1 MLERLQLSID
11 RIKEIRIEKKLQQ
24 VYQDYF
30 EKVAE
35 FLLMIEENRL
45 WIQAGNLQKASMEE
59 LENRNHKLYQD
70 ILPENYDISYAN
82 PQYCVRIFEKEMGQF
97 LAALYAELRSLI
109 VASFENDVASIV
121 IRIELF
127 LEIYG
132 MFLDAVEEQELASLK
147 EDDDTMS
154 TGEKETKLIWKHPE
168 IANLKETYFWFAC
181 DYIEDILEKEVTA
194 QFDPES
200 NWAGKLLDHTDI
212 SDLRFLYYYGEYV
225 TENER
230 KLAEYMN
237 DLPEEKISLMADTY
251 TEGYRRGFEATQK
264 DISIKKTVNVY
275 YVLGME
281 RMVKKAMANFRTL
294 GLEPILYRAPVS
306 FLAGRRLY
314 KSGYSGANAN
324 KQFEYDHE
332 YDSALYLNSK
342 FIGRK
347 LEAYKAAL
355 ELKKAECAVM
365 GGPAVIEE
373 FGEEPFVP
381 VPKKENLK
389 LDEHKQKIQVEYQS
403 KARELINQY
412 VKGEERS
419 FTIIAFPTPAIGDKF
434 VEVFDE
440 TIKLNTLD
448 NDLYTRCQ
456 QTIIDALDKAEY
468 VHIKGCGKN
477 HTDLKVAMWKLEHP
491 EKQTNFE
498 NCVADVNIPVGE
510 VFTSPRLTGTNG
522 VLHVPK
528 VFLHG
533 LEYRDLELVFE
544 DGMIADYHC
553 QNFEEEAENKK
564 FIKEK
569 LLANRDTL
577 PLGEFAIGTNT
588 TAYVAAKRL
597 EIEEVLPIL
606 IAEKTGPHFAIGDT
620 CYCMEED
627 VVSYNPNGKQI
638 MAKEN
643 EKSALRKTDMSK
655 AYFQCHT
662 DITIPYDELL
672 ELTAVE
678 ENGEKIQI
686 IVNGRFVLEGL
697 EELNKPFEE

>member
-11 RIKEIRIEKKLQQ
+11 RIKEIETEKKLQKE
-24 VYQDYF
+24 YQYYF
-30 EKVAE
+30 EFVAK
-35 FLLMIEENRL
+35 FLLQIEENRQ
-45 WIQAGNLQKASMEE
+45 WILAGNLQIAPIDE
-59 LENRNHKLYQD
+59 LEGRNHKLYQD
-70 ILPENYDISYAN
+70 IFPANYENSYAN
-82 PQYCVRIFEKEMGQF
+82 PQYCVSVFGKEMGLF
-97 LAALYAELRSLI
+97 LAAIYAELRSLI
-109 VASFENDVASIV
+109 VASYENDFHSII
-121 IRIELF
+121 IRVELF

-132 MFLDAVEEQELASLK
+132 MFLDAAEEG
-147 EDDDTMS
+147 MV
-154 TGEKETKLIWKHPE
+154 PE
-168 IANLKETYFWFAC
+168 FTALKETYFWFAC
-181 DYIEDILEKEVTA
+181 DYIEEILEKEVTA
-194 QFDPES
+194 QFDPKG
-200 NWAGKLLDHTDI
+200 NWAGKLLDNTDI
-212 SDLRFLYYYGEYV
+212 LDLRYLYYYGEYV
-225 TENER
+225 TENEK

-237 DLPEEKISLMADTY
+237 GLTEEKIALMADTY
-251 TEGYRRGFEATQK
+251 TEGYRRGFEVTRK

-281 RMVKKAMANFRTL
+281 RMVKKAMTNFRAL

-306 FLAGRRLY
+306 FLAGRRMY

-342 FIGRK
+342 FVGRK
-347 LEAYKAAL
+347 LEAYKAVL
-355 ELKKAECAVM
+355 EMKKAECAVM

-381 VPKKENLK
+381 VPKKENLR

-403 KARELINQY
+403 KARELVNQY

-419 FTIIAFPTPAIGDKF
+419 FTIIAFPTLAIGDKF

-448 NDLYTRCQ
+448 NELYTKCQ
-456 QTIIDALDKAEY
+456 QIIIDALDKAE
-468 VHIKGCGKN
+468 HIRIKGSGKN
-477 HTDLKVAMWKLEHP
+477 HTDMKVAMWELENP
-491 EKQTNFE
+491 ETQTNFE

-533 LEYRDLELVFE
+533 LEYRDLEITFE
-544 DGMIADYHC
+544 DGMISDYNC
-553 QNFEEEAENKK
+553 KNFEEEVENKK

-569 LLANRDTL
+569 LLANRETL

-588 TAYVAAKRL
+588 TAYVAAKKL
-597 EIEEVLPIL
+597 EIEDVLPIL

-620 CYCMEED
+620 CYSMEED
-627 VVSYNPNGKQI
+627 VISFNPNGKQI

-643 EKSALRKTDMSK
+643 ERSTLRKTDMSK

-672 ELTAVE
+672 ELTVVE
-678 ENGEKIQI
+678 ADGKETPIIQ
-686 IVNGRFVLEGL
+686 NGRFVLKGV
-697 EELNKPFEE
+697 EELNKPFEN

>member
-11 RIKEIRIEKKLQQ
+11 RIKEIRIEKKLQKE
-24 VYQDYF
+24 YQQYF
-30 EKVAE
+30 EFVAR
-35 FLLMIEENRL
+35 FLLQIEENRQWVL
-45 WIQAGNLQKASMEE
+45 EGNLQTASMDE
-59 LENRNHKLYQD
+59 LESRNYKLYQD
-70 ILPENYDISYAN
+70 ILPANYENSYAN
-82 PQYCVRIFEKEMGQF
+82 PQYSVSVLGKEIGQF
-97 LAALYAELRSLI
+97 LAAIYAELRSLI
-109 VASFENDVASIV
+109 TASYENDIYSIV
-121 IRIELF
+121 IRMELF

-132 MFLDAVEEQELASLK
+132 MFLDASEEAVPEMAS
-147 EDDDTMS
+147 
-154 TGEKETKLIWKHPE
+154 
-168 IANLKETYFWFAC
+168 LKETYFWFAC
-181 DYIEDILEKEVTA
+181 DYIEDILEKEVKA
-194 QFDPES
+194 QFDPAE
-200 NWAGKLLDHTDI
+200 NWAGKLLDDADI
-212 SDLRFLYYYGEYV
+212 TDLRYLYYYGEYV
-225 TENER
+225 TENEK

-237 DLPEEKISLMADTY
+237 GLSEEKIALMADTY

-281 RMVKKAMANFRTL
+281 RMVKKAMENFRAL

-306 FLAGRRLY
+306 FLAGRRMY

-342 FIGRK
+342 FVGRK
-347 LEAYKAAL
+347 LEAYKAVL
-355 ELKKAECAVM
+355 EMKKAECAVM

-373 FGEEPFVP
+373 FGEEAFVP

-403 KARELINQY
+403 KARELVNQY

-448 NDLYTRCQ
+448 NDLYTKCQ

-468 VHIKGCGKN
+468 VRIKGSGSN
-477 HTDLKVAMWKLEHP
+477 HTDLRVAMWKLENP
-491 EKQTNFE
+491 LTQTNFE

-533 LEYRDLELVFE
+533 LEYRDLEIIFE
-544 DGMIADYHC
+544 DGMISDYNC
-553 QNFEEEAENKK
+553 KNFSEEAENKK

-588 TAYVAAKRL
+588 TAYVAAKKL
-597 EIEEVLPIL
+597 EIEDVLPIL

-620 CYCMEED
+620 CYSMEED

-643 EKSALRKTDMSK
+643 EKSALRKNDMSK

-678 ENGEKIQI
+678 ADGSETLIIQ
-686 IVNGRFVLEGL
+686 NGRFVLKGV
-697 EELNKPFEE
+697 EELNHPFDN

>member
-1 MLERLQLSID
+1 MLERLQLSLD
-11 RIKEIRIEKKLQQ
+11 RMKEIKAEKKLQKE
-24 VYQDYF
+24 YQDYF
-30 EKVAE
+30 EKVVE
-35 FLLMIEENRL
+35 FLLQIEENRQ
-45 WIQAGNLQKASMEE
+45 WILAGNLQTASMEE
-59 LENRNHKLYQD
+59 LEIRNRKLYQD
-70 ILPENYDISYAN
+70 ILPENYEKSYAN
-82 PQYCVRIFEKEMGQF
+82 PQYAVKIFGKEMGQF
-97 LAALYAELRSLI
+97 LAAVYAELRSLI
-109 VASFENDVASIV
+109 VASYENDVTSMV
-121 IRIELF
+121 IRMELF
-127 LEIYG
+127 LELYG
-132 MFLDAVEEQELASLK
+132 MFIDACEEIPADAEESKVVCTGNLPDYAS
-147 EDDDTMS
+147 
-154 TGEKETKLIWKHPE
+154 
-168 IANLKETYFWFAC
+168 LKETYFWFAC

-194 QFDPES
+194 QFEPKD
-200 NWAGKLLDHTDI
+200 NWAGKLMDHTDI
-212 SDLRFLYYYGEYV
+212 SDLRYLYYYGEYV
-225 TENER
+225 TENEK

-237 DLPEEKISLMADTY
+237 SLPEEKIALMADTY

-281 RMVKKAMANFRTL
+281 RMVKKAMANFRAI

-342 FIGRK
+342 FVARK

-355 ELKKAECAVM
+355 ELKKTECGVM

-389 LDEHKQKIQVEYQS
+389 LDEHKQKLQVEYQS
-403 KARELINQY
+403 KARELVNRY

-419 FTIIAFPTPAIGDKF
+419 FTIIAFPTPAIGEKF

-448 NDLYTRCQ
+448 NELYTRCQ
-456 QTIIDALDKAEY
+456 QTIIDALDTAEY
-468 VHIKGCGKN
+468 VRIKGSGKN
-477 HTDLKVAMWKLEHP
+477 HTDLKVAMWKLENP
-491 EKQTNFE
+491 ATQTNFE

-510 VFTSPRLTGTNG
+510 VFTSPKLTGTNG

-533 LEYRDLELVFE
+533 LEYRDLEITFE
-544 DGMIADYHC
+544 DGMIADYNC
-553 QNFEEEAENKK
+553 KNFEEEAENKK

-620 CYCMEED
+620 CYSMEED
-627 VVSYNPNGKQI
+627 VVSFNPNGKQI

-643 EKSALRKTDMSK
+643 EMSALRKTDMSK

-678 ENGEKIQI
+678 ENGKETVIIQ
-686 IVNGRFVLEGL
+686 NGRFVLEGV
-697 EELNKPFEE
+697 EELY

>member
-1 MLERLQLSID
+1 MLKRLQLSLD
-11 RIKEIRIEKKLQQ
+11 RIGEIKAENKLQKE
-24 VYQDYF
+24 YQNYF
-30 EKVAE
+30 ETVGD
-35 FLLMIEENRL
+35 FLLQIEENRQ
-45 WIQAGNLQKASMEE
+45 WILAGNLQTAETEE
-59 LENRNHKLYQD
+59 LARRNKELYQD
-70 ILPENYDISYAN
+70 VLPENYETSYAD
-82 PQYCVRIFEKEMGQF
+82 PQYAVSVFGKEMGQF
-97 LAALYAELRSLI
+97 LAAVYAEFRSLI
-109 VASFENDVASIV
+109 AAAFENDVTSIV
-121 IRIELF
+121 IRVELF
-127 LEIYG
+127 LEIYR
-132 MFLDAVEEQELASLK
+132 MFLDAAEEER
-147 EDDDTMS
+147 
-154 TGEKETKLIWKHPE
+154 IPE
-168 IANLKETYFWFAC
+168 FTALKETYFWFAC
-181 DYIEDILEKEVTA
+181 DYIEDVLEKEVTA
-194 QFDPES
+194 QFDPKS
-200 NWAGKLLDHTDI
+200 NWASKLLDNTDI
-212 SDLRFLYYYGEYV
+212 TDITDFRYLYYYGEYV

-237 DLPEEKISLMADTY
+237 SLPEEKIALMADTY

-281 RMVKKAMANFRTL
+281 RMVKKAMANFREL

-332 YDSALYLNSK
+332 YDGALYLNSK
-342 FIGRK
+342 FINRK
-347 LEAYKAAL
+347 LEAYKAVL
-355 ELKKAECAVM
+355 ELKKLDCAVM

-381 VPKKENLK
+381 VPKKENLR

-403 KARELINQY
+403 KARELVNHY

-434 VEVFDE
+434 VEIFDE

-448 NDLYTRCQ
+448 NALYTKCQ
-456 QTIIDALDKAEY
+456 QTIIDVLDKAEY
-468 VHIKGCGKN
+468 VRIKGSGDN
-477 HTDLKVAMWKLEHP
+477 HTDLNVAMWKLDNP
-491 EKQTNFE
+491 ETQTNFE

-522 VLHVPK
+522 ILHVPK

-533 LEYRDLELVFE
+533 LEYRDLEIEFK
-544 DGMIADYHC
+544 DGMIADYNC
-553 QNFEEEAENKK
+553 KNFAEESENKK

-597 EIEEVLPIL
+597 EIEDVLPIL

-620 CYCMEED
+620 CYSMEED

-643 EKSALRKTDMSK
+643 EMSALRKTDMSK

-662 DITIPYDELL
+662 DITIPYDELS
-672 ELTAVE
+672 EVTAVE
-678 ENGEKIQI
+678 ENGNRIVI
-686 IVNGRFVLEGL
+686 IENGRFVLEGV
-697 EELNKPFEE
+697 EELNKPFCE

>member
-1 MLERLQLSID
+1 MLERLQLSLD
-11 RIKEIRIEKKLQQ
+11 RMKEIKTEKKLPKEYQ
-24 VYQDYF
+24 VYF
-30 EKVAE
+30 EKVAD
-35 FLLMIEENRL
+35 FLLQIEENRQ
-45 WIQAGNLQKASMEE
+45 WILAGNLQTASMEE
-59 LENRNHKLYQD
+59 LETKNHKLYED
-70 ILPENYDISYAN
+70 ILPCNYEVSYAN
-82 PQYCVRIFEKEMGQF
+82 PKYAVSIFGKEMGQF
-97 LAALYAELRSLI
+97 LAAIYAEVRSLI
-109 VASFENDVASIV
+109 AASYENDIASII
-121 IRIELF
+121 IRTELF

-132 MFLDAVEEQELASLK
+132 MFLDACEEIQME
-147 EDDDTMS
+147 
-154 TGEKETKLIWKHPE
+154 GEESKAAYSGKMPE
-168 IANLKETYFWFAC
+168 ITALKETYFWFAC

-194 QFDPES
+194 QYDPS
-200 NWAGKLLDHTDI
+200 ANWAGKMLDNTDI
-212 SDLRFLYYYGEYV
+212 SDIRYLYYYGEYV
-225 TENER
+225 TNNEK

-237 DLPEEKISLMADTY
+237 RLPEEKIVLMADTY

-264 DISIKKTVNVY
+264 DITIKKTVNVY

-281 RMVKKAMANFRTL
+281 RMVKKAMENFRIL

-314 KSGYSGANAN
+314 KNGYSGANAN

-342 FIGRK
+342 FVSRK

-381 VPKKENLK
+381 VPRKENLK
-389 LDEHKQKIQVEYQS
+389 LDEHKQKLQVEYQS
-403 KARELINQY
+403 KARELVNQY

-419 FTIIAFPTPAIGDKF
+419 FTIIAFPTPAIGEKF

-448 NDLYTRCQ
+448 NELYTKCQ
-456 QTIIDALDKAEY
+456 QTMIDALDKAEY
-468 VHIKGCGKN
+468 VRIKGCGKN
-477 HTDLKVAMWKLEHP
+477 HTDLKVAMWKLENP
-491 EKQTNFE
+491 ETQTNFE

-533 LEYRDLELVFE
+533 LEYRDLEITFE
-544 DGMIADYHC
+544 DGMIADYNC
-553 QNFEEEAENKK
+553 KNFEDKSENKK

-597 EIEEVLPIL
+597 KIEDVLPIL
-606 IAEKTGPHFAIGDT
+606 IAEKTGPHFAVGDT
-620 CYCMEED
+620 CYSMEED
-627 VVSYNPNGKQI
+627 VVSFNPNGKQI

-643 EKSALRKTDMSK
+643 EMSVLRKTDMSK

-672 ELTAVE
+672 EITAVGE
-678 ENGEKIQI
+678 EGKETAIIQ
-686 IVNGRFVLEGL
+686 NGRFVLKGVEV
-697 EELNKPFEE
+697 LNEPFENQKRVY

>member
-11 RIKEIRIEKKLQQ
+11 RIKEIKVEKKLRKE
-24 VYQDYF
+24 YQDYF
-30 EKVAE
+30 ETVAE
-35 FLLMIEENRL
+35 FLLQIEQERQ
-45 WIQAGNLQKASMEE
+45 WILAGNLQIASLEE
-59 LENRNHKLYQD
+59 LEAKNYKLYED
-70 ILPENYDISYAN
+70 ILPDNYDTSYAN
-82 PQYCVRIFEKEMGQF
+82 PQYAVSVFGKEMGQF
-97 LAALYAELRSLI
+97 LAAVYAELRSII
-109 VASFENDVASIV
+109 VAAFENDVTSMV
-121 IRIELF
+121 IRMELF
-127 LEIYG
+127 LELYG
-132 MFLDAVEEQELASLK
+132 MFMDTCEEIQM
-147 EDDDTMS
+147 D
-154 TGEKETKLIWKHPE
+154 GEKAKVVYTEKLPDF
-168 IANLKETYFWFAC
+168 ATLKETYFWFAC

-194 QFDPES
+194 QYDPES
-200 NWAGKLLDHTDI
+200 NWAGKLMDNTDI
-212 SDLRFLYYYGEYV
+212 SDLRYLYYYGEYV
-225 TENER
+225 TENEI

-237 DLPEEKISLMADTY
+237 SLPEEKIALMADTY

-281 RMVKKAMANFRTL
+281 RMVKKAMANFRAL

-306 FLAGRRLY
+306 FLAGRRMY

-332 YDSALYLNSK
+332 YGSALYLNSK
-342 FIGRK
+342 FVSRK

-389 LDEHKQKIQVEYQS
+389 LEEHKQKLQVEYQS
-403 KARELINQY
+403 KARELVNQY

-419 FTIIAFPTPAIGDKF
+419 FTIIAFPTPAIGEKF

-448 NDLYTRCQ
+448 NDLYTKCQ
-456 QTIIDALDKAEY
+456 QTIIDALDKADH
-468 VHIKGCGKN
+468 VLIKGCGKN
-477 HTDLKVAMWKLEHP
+477 HTDLKVAMWKLENP
-491 EKQTNFE
+491 ETQTNFE

-533 LEYRDLELVFE
+533 LEYRDLEITFK
-544 DGMIADYHC
+544 DGMIADYNC
-553 QNFEEEAENKK
+553 KNFEEEAENKK

-569 LLANRDTL
+569 LLVNRDTL

-620 CYCMEED
+620 CYSMEED

-643 EKSALRKTDMSK
+643 EMSALRKTDMSK

-678 ENGEKIQI
+678 ADGIATPIIQ
-686 IVNGRFVLEGL
+686 NGRFVLEGV
-697 EELNKPFEE
+697 EELNRAFEN